1 MDLKIQTLKCISIF
15 SALDEQDI
23 SEIASVT
30 EMKSYKKNRVIFNQ
44 GDTGNVLFILMS
56 GLVKIFLT
64 DKDGKEN
71 ILKVIYKNDFFGEM
85 SLLDGHFRS
94 ATIIALENSE
104 ALLIDREDLFQLIQR
119 IPLIGYNMMVVLSR
133 RLRAANNEIA
143 SLNFLDSNGKVAR
156 VLLGFATNRGKQE
169 SGNIVID
176 LPISRQEMAE
186 MAGVSRETFS
196 RILNKFKATGC
207 IKVKGKKIIVI
218 NQEILK
224 EKAIV

>member
-1 MDLKIQTLKCISIF
+1 MDARIQTLKCISIF

-23 SEIASVT
+23 AKIATVT
-30 EMKSYKKNRVIFNQ
+30 DMKSYKKNRVIFNQ

-85 SLLDGHFRS
+85 SLLDGQFRS
-94 ATIIALENSE
+94 ATIIALENSQ
-104 ALLIDREDLFQLIQR
+104 ALLIYREDLFKLIQR

-133 RLRAANNEIA
+133 RLRAANDEIA
-143 SLNFLDSNGKVAR
+143 SLNFLDSHGKVAR
-156 VLLGFATNRGKQE
+156 VLLAFITNRGKHKN
-169 SGNIVID
+169 GKVVID

-196 RILNKFKATGC
+196 RILNKFKVMGC
-207 IKVKGKKIIVI
+207 LEVKGKQIIII
-218 NQEILK
+218 NQETLK
-224 EKAIV
+224 EKAII

>member
-1 MDLKIQTLKCISIF
+1 MDLKIQTLKHISIF

-23 SEIASVT
+23 AGIASVT
-30 EMKSYKKNRVIFNQ
+30 EIKSYKKNRVIFNQ
-44 GDTGNVLFILMS
+44 GDTGNVLFILIS

-71 ILKVIYKNDFFGEM
+71 ILKVIYKDDFFGEM
-85 SLLDGHFRS
+85 SLLDSNFRS
-94 ATIIALENSE
+94 ATIIALENSK
-104 ALLIDREDLFQLIQR
+104 ALLIYREDLFKLIQSY
-119 IPLIGYNMMVVLSR
+119 PLIGYNMMVALSR
-133 RLRAANNEIA
+133 RLRATNNDIA
-143 SLNFLDSNGKVAR
+143 SLNFLDSYGKVAR
-156 VLLGFATNRGKQE
+156 VLLGFVTKRGKQE

-196 RILNKFKATGC
+196 RILKKFKEMRC
-207 IKVKGKKIIVI
+207 LNVKGKKIIII

-224 EKAIV
+224 EKTIV